1 MAITKIIKVK
11 VNPNAAINYVRNP
24 DKTNERLL
32 VSYDGCTESNIE
44 LCFKMALANKTQNRK
59 SEGVLAYHFIQSFAP
74 TDEVTPEKAHE
85 LGMKF
90 MEKTF
95 SGKYSFI
102 CATHTDKGH
111 IHNHFVMCAAERGMT
126 GMRLDD
132 NLSLLHTI
140 QKNND
145 DLCREYGLSVIDKKR
160 SKGKNYREWFEDKSN
175 PSGSKKTQ
183 LRKLMDKTIMEAVSF
198 DDFINRLKSQNIII
212 ETGNSKKY
220 GTVTKYRFSDEQR
233 FHRGYSLGS
242 FYTDDNIKKRISRRQ
257 DYLKTQ
263 KKRAEERKEKR
274 KAAYEAMSSAEK
286 RLDKS
291 KLKISTMRDTS
302 QDISHEQI
310 GLQKWSNVQNARRM
324 QQIQKE
330 LQDRYSISYTEVTGH
345 IKALRANNNYLDN
358 ALTKSKKEI
367 SDLRQL
373 INDCVM
379 YKKLKI
385 YATNEQKTEDKE
397 KYYQEH
403 DHQLNAYHDAKFA
416 LESRNIDLTAITS
429 RKIKVLQNRLEQA
442 AQELENLKE
451 QQLQNEREKEELQK
465 YQKEI
470 DTYLGKKH
478 EDI

>member
-32 VSYDGCTESNIE
+32 VSYDSCTESNIE
-44 LCFKMALANKTQNRK
+44 LCFKMALVNKVQNRK

-95 SGKYSFI
+95 GEKYSFI

-145 DLCREYGLSVIDKKR
+145 ALCRQYGLSVIDKKR

-183 LRKLMDKTIMEAVSF
+183 
-198 DDFINRLKSQNIII
+198 Q
-212 ETGNSKKY
+212 
-220 GTVTKYRFSDEQR
+220 
-233 FHRGYSLGS
+233 
-242 FYTDDNIKKRISRRQ
+242 
-257 DYLKTQ
+257 
-263 KKRAEERKEKR
+263 KRAEERNEKR
-274 KAAYEAMSSAEK
+274 KAAYEAMSPAEK

-302 QDISHEQI
+302 QGISHEKI
-310 GLQKWSNVQNARRM
+310 DLQKWSNVQNARRM

-330 LQDRYSISYTEVTGH
+330 LQDRYGISYTEVTGH
-345 IKALRANNNYLDN
+345 IKALRAHNNYLDT
-358 ALTKSKKEI
+358 ALAKNQKEI
-367 SDLRQL
+367 SELRQL

-385 YATNEQKTEDKE
+385 YATNEQKAEDKG

-403 DHQLNAYHDAKFA
+403 DTQLNAYHDAKFA
-416 LESRNIDLTAITS
+416 LESRNINLTAITS
-429 RKIKVLQNRLEQA
+429 SNIKILQNRLEQA
-442 AQELENLKE
+442 EQELENLKE
-451 QQLQNEREKEELQK
+451 QQLQNEREKRELQE

>member
-11 VNPNAAINYVRNP
+11 VNTNAAINYVRDP

-32 VSYDGCTESNIE
+32 VSYDGCSESNIE
-44 LCFKMALANKTQNRK
+44 LCFKMALANKTRNQNC
-59 SEGVLAYHFIQSFAP
+59 SSVLAYHFIQSFAP
-74 TDEVTPEKAHE
+74 TDEVTPEQAHE

-90 MEKTF
+90 MEQTF
-95 SGKYSFI
+95 GGKYSFV
-102 CATHTDKGH
+102 CATHVDKGH
-111 IHNHFVMCAAERGMT
+111 IHNHFVMCSAERGMT

-132 NLSLLHTI
+132 NLTLLHTI

-145 DLCREYGLSVIDKKR
+145 ELCLQYGLSVIDKKR

-198 DDFINRLKSQNIII
+198 EDFINRLKAQNIII
-212 ETGNSKKY
+212 VTGNSKKY
-220 GTVTKYRFSDEQR
+220 GTVTKYRFTDEQR

-242 FYTDDNIKKRISRRQ
+242 FYTDNNIKKRISRRQ

-263 KKRAEERKEKR
+263 KERAKERKEKR
-274 KAAYEAMSSAEK
+274 KATYEAMSPAEK

-302 QDISHEQI
+302 QGISHEKI

-330 LQDRYSISYTEVTGH
+330 LQDRYGISYIEVTGH
-345 IKALRANNNYLDN
+345 IKALRANNNYLDT
-358 ALTKSKKEI
+358 ALTKSQKEI

-385 YATNEQKTEDKE
+385 YATNEQKAEDKE

-403 DHQLNAYHDAKFA
+403 DHQLNAFHDSKFA
-416 LESRNIDLTAITS
+416 RESRNIDLTAITS
-429 RKIKVLQNRLEQA
+429 GNIKILQKRLEQTE
-442 AQELENLKE
+442 QDMQNLEKQQQQNEHDLKE
-451 QQLQNEREKEELQK
+451 LQR

-470 DTYLGKKH
+470 DTYLWKNH